1 MRGVAIIG
9 VGIHKFGRFDNESY
23 IEIGSA
29 AIRMALKDAG
39 IDWSQVQ
46 VGYAA
51 IASRELPLNAG
62 PKVAQALGKTGIG
75 VSGVDAACASGGVA
89 LKNGVN
95 AIMAGACDICVVF
108 GVEKIPRGLLDPTPR
123 YERWQV
129 EMGLS
134 TNPSYW
140 SMSAVRH
147 MHEYGTT
154 EMHLAKVAYKN
165 HKYSVHNP
173 YAMYRRSFTIEEIM
187 SSPVVCWPT
196 RLLEICAPNEGA
208 AAVILCSA
216 DKARQFA
223 REPIWVAA
231 TAHSLAMYSAD
242 LRAPVTQMSARIKND
257 NPTEVAGRKA
267 YELAGIGPEDID
279 CAEVQDT
286 DAFMELTH
294 YEELGFCP
302 RGEAGRMID
311 SGETELGGRIPV
323 NLSGGLISK
332 GEPVG
337 ASHLG
342 QIVFLVWQLRGQL
355 GPVQV
360 EGAKT
365 ALAQVTGAMGHT
377 AVTILKK

>member
-1 MRGVAIIG
+1 MRDVAIIG
-9 VGIHKFGRFDNESY
+9 VGIHKFGRFDKSY
-23 IEIGSA
+23 SEIASD

-39 IDWSQVQ
+39 IEWNQVE
-46 VGYAA
+46 VAYAA
-51 IASRELPLNAG
+51 TASRELPLNAG
-62 PKVAQALGKTGIG
+62 PKAAQVLGKTGIG
-75 VSGVDAACASGGVA
+75 ISGVDSACASGGVA
-89 LKNGVN
+89 LNHGVN
-95 AIMAGACDICVVF
+95 AIKSGSCDICAVF
-108 GVEKIPRGLLDPTPR
+108 GIEKIPAGLMDPKPR
-123 YERWQV
+123 YERWQI

-154 EMHLAKVAYKN
+154 EMHLAKIAYKN

-173 YAMYRRSFTIEEIM
+173 YAMYQKPFTLEQILN
-187 SSPVVCWPT
+187 SPVVCWPT
-196 RLLEICAPNEGA
+196 RLLEICSPNEGA

-216 DKARQFA
+216 EKAAQYTTKSVF
-223 REPIWVAA
+223 VAA
-231 TAHSLAMYSAD
+231 SVHKMAKYSAD
-242 LRAPVTQMSARIKND
+242 FRSPVVQMSARVKNE
-257 NPTEVAGRKA
+257 NPSILASRKA
-267 YELAGIGPEDID
+267 YEMAGIGPEDID

-294 YEELGFCP
+294 YEELGFCAE
-302 RGEAGRMID
+302 GEAGKMID
-311 SGETELGGRIPV
+311 TGATELGGKIPV

-332 GEPVG
+332 GEPIG

-342 QIVFLVWQLRGQL
+342 QVVFQVWQLREQL
-355 GPVQV
+355 DAVQV
-360 EGAKT
+360 KDAKV